1 MDIAVVVDMET
12 VKRDGTIRADAN
24 AERDVCGALLEL
36 GHQIRVW
43 PLGLSVSETLSEIRG
58 SKADLVFNL
67 TEHYQGDR
75 DRDHFFAT
83 LLEHY
88 RFPFTGA
95 SSAALSLCRDKET
108 SKRIVEAAGIAV
120 PKTYLWTPERED
132 RAPRLLWPQIIK
144 PLRGDGSEHISRKSV
159 VANSHQAQRQAQSV
173 WRYTRQAVLA
183 EEYIDGTEYTITVT
197 GAVGGTPKVWG
208 VSALNRPKRAGDPY
222 LYAHEV
228 KNGSNLK
235 RQHGNDYVACDTIS
249 QPEASVVAA
258 AAAACFATLRLDGY
272 ARFDFRVLDGRSYFL
287 EANPNSNLNRDSDAT
302 QFRRFGYTAFVEE
315 IVRLGLQRAQT
326 TAKR

>member
-1 MDIAVVVDMET
+1 MDIAVVVDRET
-12 VKRDGTIRADAN
+12 VKRDGTLRADAN
-24 AERDVCGALLEL
+24 AERDVCGALREL

-43 PLGLSVSETLSEIRG
+43 PLALSVSETLSEVRWWE
-58 SKADLVFNL
+58 ADLVFNL

-95 SSAALSLCRDKET
+95 SSAALSLCRDKEA

-120 PKTYLWTPERED
+120 PKTYLWTPERD
-132 RAPRLLWPQIIK
+132 DWASRVPWPLIIK

-159 VANSHQAQRQAQSV
+159 VGNSHQAQKRAQSV
-173 WRYTRQAVLA
+173 WRHTRQAVLA
-183 EEYIDGTEYTITVT
+183 EQYIDGTEYTITVT
-197 GAVGGTPKVWG
+197 GSVEGTPKVWG
-208 VSALNRPKRAGDPY
+208 VSVLNRPKRAGDPY

-228 KNGSNLK
+228 KNGTNLK
-235 RQHGNDYVACDTIS
+235 RHHGNDYVACDPIS
-249 QPEASVVAA
+249 QPEAGAVAA
-258 AAAACFATLRLDGY
+258 DAANCFATLRLDGY
-272 ARFDFRVLDGRSYFL
+272 ARFDFRVLDGRCYFL

-302 QFRRFGYTAFVEE
+302 QFRRFGHTGFVEE
-315 IVRLGLQRAQT
+315 VVRLGLERAQM